1 MSTELDGALP
11 VSEKCIQNTQ
21 QSTML
26 QKLSFL
32 ISKCL
37 LCVMQQMFQ
46 STAGLGLVRYCQ
58 RVGGVLLCTEAMPSL
73 LSSGFGQ
80 SLPPPRPPTM

>member
-1 MSTELDGALP
+1 MSREHDGALP

-26 QKLSFL
+26 QTLSFL

-46 STAGLGLVRYCQ
+46 ST
-58 RVGGVLLCTEAMPSL
+58 VGNSTKSETL
-73 LSSGFGQ
+73 
-80 SLPPPRPPTM
+80 